1 MPDSSPTPAAVPPD
15 AVPPDAAP
23 PAAPTTS
30 LVASLAPL
38 STPLAGLRVVT
49 IAVNLPGPV
58 AAARLVDL
66 GAQVTKVEPPVGD
79 PMAQASQSAYAELAT
94 GQEVV
99 RLDLKDTADREQL
112 GSLLDGADLLITSS
126 RPSALDRLGLGWA
139 QVHEAHPRL
148 CVVAIV
154 GSPSPDAEIAGHD
167 LTYQAAFGLLDPDT
181 MPRVLQADLAGAER
195 TVTEGLALLVARATS
210 GVGGF
215 AEVALS
221 SAAESMAR
229 SLRWGLTV
237 PGGPLGGGNPA
248 YGIYPAREG
257 HVAVA
262 ALEPHFRARL
272 LESLEV
278 DGSREAFT
286 AAFATRT
293 ASEWEAW
300 ALERD
305 LPLLALRD

>member
-1 MPDSSPTPAAVPPD
+1 MPDPSPTAAG
-15 AVPPDAAP
+15 AP
-23 PAAPTTS
+23 SPRA
-30 LVASLAPL
+30 ASLPL
-38 STPLAGLRVVT
+38 TGLRVVT

-58 AAARLVDL
+58 AAARFVEL
-66 GAQVTKVEPPVGD
+66 GARVTKVEPPTGD
-79 PMAQASQSAYAELAT
+79 PMAAASPGAYAELAA
-94 GQEVV
+94 GQEVI
-99 RLDLKDTADREQL
+99 RLDLKDPAARERLHALLAD
-112 GSLLDGADLLITSS
+112 ADLLITSS
-126 RPSALDRLGLGWA
+126 RPSALERLGLTWVP
-139 QVHEAHPRL
+139 VHAAHPRL

-248 YGIYPAREG
+248 YGIYPARDG